1 MSDPPDAEPP
11 TPSPAPEPG
20 KAAADRPPARPVAAA
35 AAPPAREPAEEDTI
49 VTETDAFDQQLVAE
63 IRILVDFI
71 SGRGDKNLGAG
82 AQGKLPS
89 DCRTYADGLAEFFR
103 ICAASRVAKS

>member
-1 MSDPPDAEPP
+1 MSDQPAVEPP
-11 TPSPAPEPG
+11 NPSPAPDPE
-20 KAAADRPPARPVAAA
+20 KAAT
-35 AAPPAREPAEEDTI
+35 AREPREAGTI

-71 SGRGDKNLGAG
+71 SSRGDKSLGAG

-103 ICAASRVAKS
+103 ICAESKAAKS

>member
-1 MSDPPDAEPP
+1 MSDLPDVEPP
-11 TPSPAPEPG
+11 EPEQ
-20 KAAADRPPARPVAAA
+20 AAAARPVRAGATV
-35 AAPPAREPAEEDTI
+35 PPAREPPEEDTI
-49 VTETDAFDQQLVAE
+49 VTDADAFDQQLVAE

-71 SGRGDKNLGAG
+71 SSRGDRSLGAG

-103 ICAASRVAKS
+103 ICAEPKAAKS